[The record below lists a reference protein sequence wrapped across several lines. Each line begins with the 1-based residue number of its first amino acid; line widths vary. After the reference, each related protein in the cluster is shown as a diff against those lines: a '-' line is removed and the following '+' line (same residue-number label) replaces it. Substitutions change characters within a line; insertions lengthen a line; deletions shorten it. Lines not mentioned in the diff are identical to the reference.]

1 MHEFEPGPSWT
12 RPNWPVNELDPV
24 NAGLDPTEAEIAPLA
39 EKAKAAAIASGADPD
54 AVRRAA
60 DDSIRAMMLIRTY
73 RVRGHLAAKLD
84 PLGLHHSEL
93 PADLTPAWHGFTE
106 TDLDRPIYLA
116 GTLGFNTASMRQV
129 VDVLRANYCGPV
141 GFEYM
146 HINDLEERRFI
157 QDRIEGAEETIQFTP
172 EGKRSILE
180 KVIHGEQWEK
190 FLAKK

>member
-24 NAGLDPTEAEIAPLA
+24 NAGLDPTAAEPAPLA

-106 TDLDRPIYLA
+106 SDLDRPIYLA

-129 VDVLRANYCGPV
+129 VDVLRANYC
-141 GFEYM
+141 
-146 HINDLEERRFI
+146 
-157 QDRIEGAEETIQFTP
+157 
-172 EGKRSILE
+172 
-180 KVIHGEQWEK
+180 
-190 FLAKK
+190 